1 MNRYPWL
8 DACLLSQAGVQ
19 RDYKVEWGWQRYL
32 VGGKMFAAVCNPEP
46 KYQTVGG
53 HEIVTLKCDPALG
66 ELLCAQHEHI
76 VPGFYM
82 DKRNWISVFLDGCV
96 PDEVLRDL
104 CLRSYALVLQSL
116 TKKAQR
122 EILSQPPSEQK
133 DQ

>member
-1 MNRYPWL
+1 M

-82 DKRNWISVFLDGCV
+82 DKRNWISVFLDGCI
-96 PDEVLRDL
+96 PDDVLRDL